1 MKLTNFSTI
10 ALFLL
15 MIAGQA
21 KIAYSQPSSA
31 DTVCLNNK
39 DYTFLINGLVK
50 GAQCDS
56 LYTIEQAKVELFK
69 EANKELK
76 TALLDLQQVNELYE
90 SEKQTFTGRLEEKD
104 KEIKTQK
111 IRRISGIITASFV
124 SFVVGRAIYK

>member
-1 MKLTNFSTI
+1 
-10 ALFLL
+10 

-21 KIAYSQPSSA
+21 KTAYSQLSSA

-56 LYTIEQAKVELFK
+56 LYAIEQAKVELFK

>member
-21 KIAYSQPSSA
+21 RTAYSQLSR
-31 DTVCLNNK
+31 

-56 LYTIEQAKVELFK
+56 LYAIEQAKVELFK